1 MADNPQWDADVLKH
15 ALEAG
20 PVANL
25 EKLIAE
31 PGRKYREVFAKD
43 YALDALRYFTYS
55 DVLPAEIRAVVLRVL
70 ELSNQA
76 SDPFLGMTLPSAT
89 KEE

>member
-1 MADNPQWDADVLKH
+1 MADDTLWDSEVLKH
-15 ALEAG
+15 ALEAS

-31 PGRKYREVFAKD
+31 PGRKYREEFAKD
-43 YALDALRYFTYS
+43 YAIDALKYLTYS
-55 DVLPAEIRAVVLRVL
+55 DVLPEDIRAVVVRVL
-70 ELSNQA
+70 ELSKQA
-76 SDPFLGMTLPSAT
+76 SDPFLGMNLPPAT